1 MSGKQYLNCHLN
13 NSMKGRKM
21 NQELEMLERVSSDN
35 EWFQRNYEELK
46 ADFKNEFVAVKDKQI
61 IAHSDDFNS
70 VLKNLEERGEDPALI
85 LIDFVTKKG
94 TEIM

>member
-1 MSGKQYLNCHLN
+1 
-13 NSMKGRKM
+13 MKGEKM

-61 IAHSDDFNS
+61 ISHSDNFNS
-70 VLKNLEERGEDPALI
+70 ILKDLKEKGEDPALI
-85 LIDFVTKKG
+85 LIDFVTEKG
-94 TEIM
+94 TEIIL